1 MFNNIV
7 KFLFL
12 MSLVTAQSQLSDLNR
27 LSNSQLDKL
36 KDELTSSSLNEN
48 DNSSNVEK
56 QDALESVE
64 IISSSISSDKKI
76 KDFYFGY
83 EYFYND
89 INFYDNIPT
98 PLDFKLGPGDE
109 VIISLWGQTNSREKF
124 VINKEGLIYYSNI
137 GFINLSNRTLKEAEN
152 LLKNEL
158 SKIYSSINDSEN
170 QTNLMLELGQLKSI
184 NVFLTGQVNKP
195 GIHLIHPFSDAF
207 TSIVQA
213 GGIKNSG
220 SLRNIQIIRSNQV
233 LATIDFYDFFSNG
246 TNNFSSIRILDGD
259 IIHVPTVEIRNE
271 ILGEVVNPGFYELLP
286 SNTVS
291 NLIDYAGGFSA
302 LTSSKAI
309 IYDIKSF
316 DERSSDD
323 NAKLGRIIDLKMS
336 MNESMNNGASIKL
349 LSIANNDVNVA
360 VFGRVNFP
368 GDYPFFDGVTLKF
381 ILDSAGGFDDPIFR
395 KTINEQ
401 ISILRLDENQFYGK
415 EISINYNESDNFL
428 LEMND
433 KIFVYEN
440 VNYQNSFTYTIK
452 GEVNKPGTYPLK
464 DGLTLNQAVKNA
476 GGITEIGSINSLSV
490 SKPLLRLDEEGNQ
503 IEDTELVGNI
513 DLGFEITDNNVITVL
528 PKTNV
533 IRVDGNVYNPGLIAH
548 QTGRGMSLSNAIELA
563 GGYKPYSLKSRA
575 YVIRANG
582 QIERVNIFRGRA
594 KRVFPG
600 DSIFVPVDPNPDEF
614 DITSFIADLSST
626 LANIA
631 AILLIADNNN

>member
-36 KDELTSSSLNEN
+36 KDEFTSSSIDEN
-48 DNSSNVEK
+48 DNTSNVEK

-64 IISSSISSDKKI
+64 IISSSISSNNKI

-137 GFINLSNRTLKEAEN
+137 GFINLSNRTLKDAEN

-316 DERSSDD
+316 DDRSSDD
-323 NAKLGRIIDLKMS
+323 NAKLGRIIDLKTN
-336 MNESMNNGASIKL
+336 MNESMNNGASIEL
-349 LSIANNDVNVA
+349 LPIADNDVNVA

-401 ISILRLDENQFYGK
+401 ISVLRLDENQFYGK

-513 DLGFEITDNNVITVL
+513 DLEFEITDNNVITVL

-533 IRVDGNVYNPGLIAH
+533 IRVDGNVYSPGLIAH
-548 QTGRGMSLSNAIELA
+548 QTGKGMSLSNAIELA

-582 QIERVNIFRGRA
+582 EIERVNIFRGRG
-594 KRVFPG
+594 KRIFPG

>member
-36 KDELTSSSLNEN
+36 KDELTSSSLNKN

-323 NAKLGRIIDLKMS
+323 NAKLGRIIDLKTN

-349 LSIANNDVNVA
+349 LPIADNDVNVS
-360 VFGRVNFP
+360 VFGRINFP

-395 KTINEQ
+395 KTINEN

-428 LEMND
+428 LEIND

-533 IRVDGNVYNPGLIAH
+533 IRVDGNVYSPGLIAH

-614 DITSFIADLSST
+614 DITSFVADLSST

>member
-36 KDELTSSSLNEN
+36 KDELTSSSLNKN

-323 NAKLGRIIDLKMS
+323 NAKLGRIIDLKTN

-349 LSIANNDVNVA
+349 LPIADNDVNVS
-360 VFGRVNFP
+360 VFGRINFP

-395 KTINEQ
+395 KTINEN

-533 IRVDGNVYNPGLIAH
+533 IRVDGNVYSPGLIAH

-614 DITSFIADLSST
+614 DITSFVADLSST

>member
-36 KDELTSSSLNEN
+36 KDELTSSSLNKN

-323 NAKLGRIIDLKMS
+323 NAKLGRIIDLKTN

-349 LSIANNDVNVA
+349 LPIADNDVNVS
-360 VFGRVNFP
+360 VFGRINFP

-395 KTINEQ
+395 KTINEN

-533 IRVDGNVYNPGLIAH
+533 IRVDGNVYSPGLIAH

-594 KRVFPG
+594 K
-600 DSIFVPVDPNPDEF
+600 E
-614 DITSFIADLSST
+614 SS
-626 LANIA
+626 LEIQF
-631 AILLIADNNN
+631 LFQLIQIQMNLI